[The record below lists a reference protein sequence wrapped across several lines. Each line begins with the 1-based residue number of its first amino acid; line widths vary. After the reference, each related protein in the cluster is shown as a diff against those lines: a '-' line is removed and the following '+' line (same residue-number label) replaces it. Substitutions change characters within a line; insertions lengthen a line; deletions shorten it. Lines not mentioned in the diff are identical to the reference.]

1 MIWGNSLLKGRIM
14 SLSAVCALYLQNQ
27 RLCPLIGADHKTPDI
42 CKALH
47 ISIAKRV
54 SGQAKRVG
62 LEETVV
68 MTGGVAKNI
77 GVVRELEK
85 KLLCTIKMPEEPQII
100 GALGAAIIALENTNA
115 DTKKES
121 VTDHC

>member
-1 MIWGNSLLKGRIM
+1 MLFRS
-14 SLSAVCALYLQNQ
+14 
-27 RLCPLIGADHKTPDI
+27 ADHKTPDI

-85 KLLCTIKMPEEPQII
+85 KLLCTIKIPEEPQII
-100 GALGAAIIALENTNA
+100 GALGAAIIALENANA
-115 DTKKES
+115 DTKKNLLRPLLIIRHHQS
-121 VTDHC
+121 PMFNSMMIKC